1 MADSHSRN
9 APMQRRRPAVQHGGT
24 RCKERLMPT
33 KSGHTTAIRARKVI
47 GTPVMNTTGDKV
59 GEIEDLV
66 LDKTSDRIMFAVVG
80 LGGFLGIGEKFHPLP
95 WSALHFHEGVD
106 SYVIPYS
113 REQLLAAPA
122 DTLAE
127 LTRGDGVAA
136 FRNRALEYYG
146 SQQES
151 PLG

>member
-1 MADSHSRN
+1 
-9 APMQRRRPAVQHGGT
+9 
-24 RCKERLMPT
+24 MPT

-47 GTPVMNTTGDKV
+47 GTPVLNTQGEKV
-59 GEIEDLV
+59 GEIEDVV
-66 LDKTSDRIMFAVVG
+66 LDKTSERIMFAIVG

-95 WSALHFHEGVD
+95 WAALHFDESEEG
-106 SYVIPYS
+106 YVIPYT
-113 REQLLAAPA
+113 REQLMAAPA

-136 FRNRALEYYG
+136 FRNRAMEYYG
-146 SQQES
+146 AQNAGAQNSSS

>member
-1 MADSHSRN
+1 M
-9 APMQRRRPAVQHGGT
+9 
-24 RCKERLMPT
+24 ERIMPT

-47 GTPVMNTTGDKV
+47 GTPVLNTKGEKV

-80 LGGFLGIGEKFHPLP
+80 LGGVLGIGEKFHPLP
-95 WSALHFHEGVD
+95 WSALHYDEGED
-106 SYVIPYS
+106 SYVIPYT
-113 REQLLAAPA
+113 RDQLMAAPA

-136 FRNRALEYYG
+136 FRNRAIQYYA
-146 SQQES
+146 QQRTN
-151 PLG
+151 

>member
-1 MADSHSRN
+1 
-9 APMQRRRPAVQHGGT
+9 
-24 RCKERLMPT
+24 MPT

-47 GTPVMNTTGDKV
+47 GTPVLNTKGEKV
-59 GEIEDLV
+59 GEIEDVV
-66 LDKTSDRIMFAVVG
+66 LDKTSDRIMFAIVG

-95 WSALHFHEGVD
+95 WSSLHYDESED

-113 REQLLAAPA
+113 REQLMAAPA

-136 FRNRALEYYG
+136 FRNRAIQYYAA
-146 SQQES
+146 QRTNY
-151 PLG
+151 

>member
-1 MADSHSRN
+1 
-9 APMQRRRPAVQHGGT
+9 
-24 RCKERLMPT
+24 MPT

-47 GTPVMNTTGDKV
+47 GTTVLNTQGEKV
-59 GEIEDLV
+59 GEIEDVV

-80 LGGFLGIGEKFHPLP
+80 LGGFLGIGEKYHPLP
-95 WSALHFHEGVD
+95 WAALHFDEGVN

-122 DTLAE
+122 DTMAE

-136 FRNRALEYYG
+136 FRNRAMEYYDA
-146 SQQES
+146 QKQS
-151 PLG
+151 PPPG